1 MPKGQKEEANFLNL
15 GAEKKFSQESLNWI
29 YEEKL
34 ENDVNFQK
42 LIKLYDR
49 IVNLEEND
57 PRKAKLVEM
66 WESEIN
72 KLFEK
77 EMSKKTVS
85 KNSKKEESPN
95 RNKSN
100 IDGWKERLNI
110 KQRSSSPDSL
120 REQLMKKLNS
130 SDLLS
135 GRDTRED
142 ILIRA
147 GLPENPKEVKLDYV
161 AKGKN
166 PIETGINDIDNILDD
181 IDQTSEIAI
190 PDSILKNDI
199 IEARD
204 YSSAIG
210 FTVDLD
216 ENNIAGGDSSFNF
229 DGETVDYDDLEFQQR
244 TVDLNKNND
253 VTQNFDASKTLTN
266 ELDLTNAIDINY
278 ETMEMPDTGGSI
290 FNKILDPELKELQE
304 KQKEVDLER
313 RDEEYSKINPDK
325 RNIIDKADFSFFDR
339 EDVMNKYGISVG
351 EKEDNVSKPF
361 HEIRPIGSYGMIYDV
376 SKQPSMQNLINEYK
390 KENEVVDEMNDKIEF
405 LRDLQNER
413 KHRVNLMHVERN
425 NSFIVARSN
434 RLREKREARRLKEQ
448 EVINLKALE
457 RQERLRRLQE
467 RQKLIQLMKERQM
480 KRSEEKRVSS
490 ILQMER
496 ERRLAKNNKY
506 REEIAAIDAQ
516 IRFEQESIKN
526 AELKLKTYFT
536 KNSDAKLFDDSMK
549 IAREFSKFAVSEEK
563 ISALQKFEDEK
574 RQKRI
579 ERLSKKFVKNKK

>member
-1 MPKGQKEEANFLNL
+1 MPKGQKVERELQNIEEK
-15 GAEKKFSQESLNWI
+15 KKFSQESLNWI
-29 YEEKL
+29 YEENL
-34 ENDVNFQK
+34 ENDANFQK
-42 LIKLYDR
+42 LIKLYER
-49 IVNLEEND
+49 IILLEESD
-57 PRKAKLVEM
+57 PRKNNLIEM

-72 KLFEK
+72 KLYKK
-77 EMSKKTVS
+77 EISNKEAIKNTKKDD
-85 KNSKKEESPN
+85 NSKQ
-95 RNKSN
+95 NKSN
-100 IDGWKERLNI
+100 IDGWKDRLNI
-110 KQRSSSPDSL
+110 QTRSSSPDSL

-130 SDLLS
+130 SELLA

-147 GLPENPKEVKLDYV
+147 GLPDNRKELRMDYV

-166 PIETGINDIDNILDD
+166 SIETGISEIDNILDD
-181 IDQTSEIAI
+181 IDQTNEVKV

-199 IEARD
+199 IETRD
-204 YSSAIG
+204 YSSAVG
-210 FTVDLD
+210 FTFDMD
-216 ENNIAGGDSSFNF
+216 ENSANPNSSFNF
-229 DGETVDYDDLEFQQR
+229 DGESNNYEDLEIRQKTMEMNKDITLENDYD
-244 TVDLNKNND
+244 V
-253 VTQNFDASKTLTN
+253 SKTLTN
-266 ELDLTNAIDINY
+266 ELDLSNAIDINY
-278 ETMEMPDTGGSI
+278 ETI
-290 FNKILDPELKELQE
+290 ELKEDKVSIFDKISDPKLKEIQE
-304 KQKEVDLER
+304 KQKEIDMER
-313 RDEEYSKINPDK
+313 REEEYSKINLDK
-325 RNIIDKADFSFFDR
+325 RNIIDKKDFTFFDKNEVLDR
-339 EDVMNKYGISVG
+339 YELGNNSKNAEMA
-351 EKEDNVSKPF
+351 KPF
-361 HEIRPIGSYGMIYDV
+361 HEIRPVGNYGIIYDV

-390 KENEVVDEMNDKIEF
+390 KDNEIVDEMNDKIEF

-496 ERRLAKNNKY
+496 ERRLVKNNKY

-549 IAREFSKFAVSEEK
+549 IAREFSKYSVNEEK
-563 ISALQKFEDEK
+563 IAALQKFEDEK